1 MYFLQFKL
9 LKPLTEINN
18 ISITQFNSISFTENQ
33 SCLGRWIFINCY
45 LWNSKILTSINK
57 NNYIIMNVLLSK
69 FTTKHN
75 TAPFSQIKIEDYFPA
90 FQEGIALAKTEIDA
104 IVNNPEAPT
113 FENTVVAMDFAGDI
127 LDRLSSVFFNLNS
140 AETSD
145 EMQKIAQE
153 VSPLLSEFGNDITL
167 NAALFAKIKTV
178 YEQKENLNLTPEQTT
193 LLDKKYK
200 SFSRN
205 GANLPEDKKDQ
216 LREIDKELSKLSLQF
231 GENVLAETNAFELHL
246 TDEKDLAGL
255 PEGTIEAARLLA
267 KEKEK
272 EGWIFTLDHPSY
284 VPFLTYADNRELRK
298 KMAIAFGARSFQNN
312 EFDNQ
317 ENVLKIAKLR
327 FERANLLGY
336 KTHAHFVLEERMAQ
350 SPEKVFTFL
359 NDLLA
364 KAKPAAQKEFAELA
378 AFAKELDGIEQLEKW
393 DGAYYSEKLKQQLF
407 NLDDEK
413 LKPYFQLEKVLDG
426 AFTVAK
432 KLYGLTFTEVF
443 DIDKYH
449 EEVTTYEVTDAEN
462 NLVSI
467 FYADFF
473 PRKGKRNGAWM
484 TSFKSQSKK
493 DGVNERP
500 HISNVCNFTKP
511 TETKPSLL
519 TFNEVT
525 TLFHEFG
532 HGLHGM
538 LANTTYPSLSGTSVF
553 WDFVELPSQIMENW
567 CYEPEALA
575 LFANHYETGEI
586 IPIEYVQKIK
596 ESASFQEGMA
606 TLRQL
611 SFGLLDMAWHG
622 QDPTS
627 ITDLKTFETE
637 QFANTQL
644 YPDVK
649 ENAMSTAF
657 SHIFQGGYSSGYYSY
672 KWAEVLDA
680 DAFEYFQESGIFN
693 VEVATKFKENVL
705 SKGGTEHPMI
715 LYKRFR
721 GQEPKPEALLK
732 RAGLL

>member
-1 MYFLQFKL
+1 M
-9 LKPLTEINN
+9 
-18 ISITQFNSISFTENQ
+18 S
-33 SCLGRWIFINCY
+33 
-45 LWNSKILTSINK
+45 ILTH
-57 NNYIIMNVLLSK
+57 Y
-69 FTTKHN
+69 FDTKHN
-75 TAPFSQIKIEDYFPA
+75 TAPFSQIKIEDYLPS
-90 FQEGIALAKTEIDA
+90 FQEAISLAKAEIDA

-113 FENTVVAMDFAGDI
+113 FQNTIEAMDFSGDV
-127 LDRLSSVFFNLNS
+127 LDRLSSIFFNLNS
-140 AETSD
+140 AETND

-153 VSPLLSEFGNDITL
+153 VSPLLSEFGNDIRL
-167 NAALFAKIKTV
+167 NADLFARVKKV
-178 YEQKENLNLTPEQTT
+178 YEQKDALNLNTEQAT

-205 GANLPEDKKDQ
+205 GANLSEDKKNQ

-231 GENVLAETNAFELHL
+231 GENVLAETNAFEMHL

-255 PEGTIEAARLLA
+255 PEGTVEAARSLA
-267 KEKEK
+267 KAQEK

-284 VPFLTYADNRELRK
+284 LPFMTYADNRELRK

-312 EFDNQ
+312 KFNNE
-317 ENVLKIAKLR
+317 EIVLKIVKLR
-327 FERANLLGY
+327 QQRANLLGY
-336 KTHAHFVLEERMAQ
+336 KTHAHFVLEERMAE
-350 SPEKVFTFL
+350 SPEKVMAFE

-364 KAKPAAQKEFAELA
+364 KAKPAALKEFKQLT

-413 LKPYFQLEKVLDG
+413 LKPYFQLEKVLKG
-426 AFTVAK
+426 AFTIAG
-432 KLYGLTFTEVF
+432 KLFGLTFTEVF

-449 EEVTTYEVTDAEN
+449 EEVMTYEVTDEN
-462 NLVSI
+462 NNLISI

-484 TSFKSQSKK
+484 TSFKSQYVK
-493 DGVNERP
+493 DGQNERP

-538 LANTTYPSLSGTSVF
+538 LANTTYPSLSGTSVY
-553 WDFVELPSQIMENW
+553 WDFVELPSQVMENW

-575 LFANHYETGEI
+575 LFATHYQTGEV
-586 IPIEYVQKIK
+586 IPQEYVEKIK
-596 ESASFQEGMA
+596 ESASFQEGLA

-622 QDPTS
+622 QDPS
-627 ITDLKTFETE
+627 NITDLKAFETE
-637 QFANTQL
+637 QFKNTQL
-644 YPDVK
+644 YPDVA

-680 DAFEYFQESGIFN
+680 DAFEYFKENGIFN
-693 VEVATKFKENVL
+693 KEIATKFKENVL
-705 SKGGTEHPMI
+705 SKGGTEHPMT

-721 GQEPKPEALLK
+721 GQEPKPDALLK
-732 RAGLL
+732 RAGLI